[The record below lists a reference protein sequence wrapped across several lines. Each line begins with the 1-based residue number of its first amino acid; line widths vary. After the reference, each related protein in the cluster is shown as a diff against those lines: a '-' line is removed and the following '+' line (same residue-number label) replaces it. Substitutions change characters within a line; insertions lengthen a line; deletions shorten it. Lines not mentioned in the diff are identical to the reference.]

1 MAKKLSHEDSRAID
15 MLLDRSGSA
24 SVMMSA
30 VSNVGSSTVKN
41 GKMNMKNHLRAADRV
56 LRTLSQMPAA
66 EPSADLVKRTLA
78 RIDESTVVAPA
89 LLSEPQRYVD
99 NRPHA

>member
-15 MLLDRSGSA
+15 MLLDRNGSA
-24 SVMMSA
+24 SVMPA

-41 GKMNMKNHLRAADRV
+41 GKMNMKNRLRAADRV
-56 LRTLSQMPAA
+56 LRMVGQMPAA
-66 EPSADLVKRTLA
+66 EPSVDLVKRTLA
-78 RIDESTVVAPA
+78 RIDETSVIAPA
-89 LLSEPQRYVD
+89 IVSEPQRYVD